1 MFLRKIGMLHQEQEK
16 NQLDNAALHQIR
28 FSGWYHGEKGHI
40 VYWSSRK
47 LKMDAFVL
55 GHQKPALF

>member
-1 MFLRKIGMLHQEQEK
+1 MLHQEQEK
-16 NQLDNAALHQIR
+16 NQLDNAALHQIK
-28 FSGWYHGEKGHI
+28 FSGWYHGEKGHM

-55 GHQKPALF
+55 GHQKPALL